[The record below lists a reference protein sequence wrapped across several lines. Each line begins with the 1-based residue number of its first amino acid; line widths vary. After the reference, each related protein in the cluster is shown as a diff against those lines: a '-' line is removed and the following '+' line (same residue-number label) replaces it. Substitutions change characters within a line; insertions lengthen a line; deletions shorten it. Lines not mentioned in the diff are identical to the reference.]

1 MGSFSRYILIV
12 LLIATSIGFSQTKG
26 LIYKPAGDALGK
38 SVLDPNG
45 DGYTSLTTAGF
56 SATDYGSASELNMV
70 PLPIIGAEPTGDL
83 TTGGSGGA
91 TDIVSVGENSNQSC
105 YILYKT
111 VGGVDYLIIRFRLG
125 GASTASKG
133 YSLLMDTDGT
143 FGSQYTDPKNP
154 GYEKEVVLNTGS
166 SNAIVV
172 NTFSGSAGNI
182 TGSVNFSNE
191 NYTQR
196 SIALTTVGGD
206 SDYFYDFFIPY
217 SALGLTVQPVRIA
230 AATISSAGSGITG
243 TKSDYNG
250 VNDRLYGNNSTAIAN
265 ALISTFP
272 ATSLTSLTD
281 GATFTNSKTSIPVV
295 TGGVTTSNTSISG
308 TSTEVNGTEIQ
319 VYKNGN
325 ALGSV
330 ITVTSNAWVLSGVS
344 GLVAGDLITARAT
357 ALNKTISDISAS
369 VQVTGVQ
376 TCYLAPPII
385 NSATNS
391 GTTSLNISWN
401 WPSGVTPAANT
412 AQIILYRQDDLT
424 TFTIAGSQP
433 QYYPTSGAMT
443 YSGAAGGGGISLG
456 AGALTGTFVAKV
468 IYNGCTSAYGNTVR
482 FNNSS
487 VITTQ
492 VTSAPTIQTT
502 PVYANVNSQNIIVK
516 NNHTASAILTFYV
529 NSVLKSTSI
538 AIAAGQTT
546 TFSIAGLIDGD
557 VLVARAQGQ
566 VAGDV
571 LSVMS
576 NSVIVSA
583 SNVQSSAPVISGTY
597 TAGTGKTVTGTS
609 TESAGTVIYLYKG
622 ATLLGS
628 TTVDAYGNWSISGL
642 TLTVA
647 DVLTATA
654 KATGETISPSSS
666 SINVAASAPAAP
678 IVSGTSY
685 QAGASSISGT
695 GGLGSGITLTIYVDG
710 SSIGTIPNASASW
723 TLSGIASGQLYKGAV
738 ITATNTNVS
747 TGVESGLSNLVPVVG
762 VASFCITD
770 TSGNP
775 ITAKRSGE
783 TFNIKITAMDGANCS
798 GSVFTGFNGTVVLS
812 SSTNMLLGAGTTAV
826 FVNGVLASHSV
837 ALGTPGTGITLSAIN
852 SDDPSTKGIAT
863 LDVTAAIWKGTT
875 STDFNTASN
884 WTGSFVPVSG
894 ADISYDAAANN
905 DCYLDQNRTVANIN
919 FNATTKKLNLNGKIL
934 TVNGII
940 SGNGASSGLLT
951 GSASSSLVF
960 AGTGNAGTF
969 YMDQTTLGTSNALK
983 NLTLNR
989 TSSGSVTLGNALSLN
1004 GVLTVTA
1011 GTFNTGDQITF
1022 KSDVNSTA
1030 IVGPVTGVINGKVT
1044 VERFIPG
1051 RRAFRF
1057 LSSAVTTT
1065 TSIRANWQE
1074 GVNNN
1079 TTTTNNNPNPGFGTH
1094 ITGSVSGANG
1104 FDATQTTNASMYAFN
1119 NSSGTWPTVLN
1130 TDVTTLESG
1139 FPYRLLVRG
1148 DRSTNLNTNTPA
1160 LTNTVL
1166 RATGTLH
1173 TGTKVITDLNSN
1185 AGGYNFI
1192 GNPYQSPVDMNQV
1205 LQASTNLNP
1214 NFVYYWDPQLNTRGA
1229 YVPYDVVNKMTI
1241 SQETQANEYLQPG
1254 QACFV
1259 KTIAAGPASLSFQ
1272 ESYKQVTTVNRNV
1285 FKMTNSAST
1294 LRLKLYEANT
1304 FLTSGKSA
1312 DALLIQFDSENSNEV
1327 NSNDANKFTNL
1338 DENFATKNNT
1348 TLLSIER
1355 RALPQAEEI
1364 VPLHVNQY
1372 RNANYT
1378 IVAEASNI
1386 EGVTPF
1392 LLDNFTQTYTEIPA
1406 TGVVT
1411 YNYSVLSSDAQS
1423 VSSSR
1428 FNIMFKASS
1437 TLDVKSNELES
1448 GLKLYPN
1455 LVKDGW
1461 FMMSSNSDIQNIEI
1475 EIFNVLGQKIPFKTT
1490 NIDANTLKIEPSKSA
1505 AKGVYWV
1512 KMKQDGRISTQKIIV
1527 N

>member
-1 MGSFSRYILIV
+1 MVSFSRYILIV
-12 LLIATSIGFSQTKG
+12 LLIATSIGYSQTKG

-56 SATDYGSASELNMV
+56 SGTDYGSASELNMV

-111 VGGVDYLIIRFRLG
+111 VGGIDYLIIRFRLG
-125 GASTASKG
+125 SASTAAKG

-154 GYEKEVVLNTGS
+154 GYEREIVLNTGS
-166 SNAIVV
+166 SNAVVV
-172 NTFSGSAGNI
+172 NTFSGLAGGITSA
-182 TGSVNFSNE
+182 VNFSNE

-196 SIALTTVGGD
+196 SIALTTVSGD

-217 SALGLTVQPVRIA
+217 SALGLTTQPVRIA

-250 VNDRLYGNNSTAIAN
+250 VNDKLYGNNSTAIAN

-272 ATSLTSLTD
+272 ATSLTSLTS
-281 GATFTNSKTSIPVV
+281 GTSFANPITLSPVV
-295 TGGVTTSNTSISG
+295 NSGVTASSTSISG
-308 TSTEVNGTEIQ
+308 TSTETNGTVITI
-319 VYKNGN
+319 YKNGTSI
-325 ALGSV
+325 GTT
-330 ITVTSNAWVLSGVS
+330 TVTSNSWTLTSVS
-344 GLVAGDLITARAT
+344 GLAAGNIITAKAQAVGKDLSLVSNSITVNVAAICFTPAPTNLVRTNGSQVVTGSWSPVNGTITASTVQIRLWEQSATNTFNELPSSVSVYVATNGTWSFTVTTTQSTFNGMNVYAT
-357 ALNKTISDISAS
+357 ATYNGCSSAYSNVAMKTSGSGSTKTVKPTMVTSTILAS
-369 VQVTGVQ
+369 PTVARTVQVTNVD
-376 TCYLAPPII
+376 TSASYLILYI
-385 NSATNS
+385 NGYEVAR
-391 GTTSLNISWN
+391 TTS
-401 WPSGVTPAANT
+401 
-412 AQIILYRQDDLT
+412 
-424 TFTIAGSQP
+424 TIASNAS
-433 QYYPTSGAMT
+433 YDFSY
-443 YSGAAGGGGISLG
+443 
-456 AGALTGTFVAKV
+456 TGFVE
-468 IYNGCTSAYGNTVR
+468 
-482 FNNSS
+482 
-487 VITTQ
+487 
-492 VTSAPTIQTT
+492 
-502 PVYANVNSQNIIVK
+502 
-516 NNHTASAILTFYV
+516 
-529 NSVLKSTSI
+529 
-538 AIAAGQTT
+538 
-546 TFSIAGLIDGD
+546 GD
-557 VLVARAQGQ
+557 VVVARAQ
-566 VAGDV
+566 
-571 LSVMS
+571 
-576 NSVIVSA
+576 SA
-583 SNVQSSAPVISGTY
+583 SASYLLSDISTSVTVSITSSPSTAPVISGTY
-597 TAGTGKTVTGTS
+597 IAGSGKTVTGTS

-642 TLTVA
+642 TLTAA

-654 KATGETISPSSS
+654 KATGETISSSS
-666 SINVAASAPAAP
+666 NSITVAASAPAAP
-678 IVSGTSY
+678 TVSGTSY

-695 GGLGSGITLTIYVDG
+695 GGLGSGNTLTIYVDG
-710 SSIGTIPNASASW
+710 SPIGTILNAPASW

-747 TGVESGLSNLVPVVG
+747 TGVESGLSNSVPVVG

-770 TSGNP
+770 TSGNL

-826 FVNGVLASHSV
+826 FVNGVLASHSI
-837 ALGTPGTGITLSAIN
+837 ALGAPGTGITLSAIN
-852 SDDPSTKGIAT
+852 SNDPSTKGIAT

-894 ADISYDAAANN
+894 ADISFDSLADN
-905 DCYLDQNRTVANIN
+905 DCYLDQNRTVTNIN
-919 FNATTKKLNLNGKIL
+919 FNSTTKKLNVNGKTL
-934 TVNGII
+934 TINGAI
-940 SGNGASSGLLT
+940 SGNGSSSGLLT
-951 GSASSSLVF
+951 GSDSSSLVF
-960 AGTGNAGTF
+960 TGTGNAGTI
-969 YMDQTTLGTSNALK
+969 YMDQTTLGTSNVLE

-989 TSSGSVTLGNALSLN
+989 TSSGSVTLGNALSLS

-1065 TSIRANWQE
+1065 TSILANWQE

-1119 NSSGTWPTVLN
+1119 NSSGAWVTVLN

-1166 RATGTLH
+1166 RATGTLY

-1205 LQASTNLNP
+1205 LQASTNLNKV
-1214 NFVYYWDPQLNTRGA
+1214 FYYIWDPTLNLRGG
-1229 YVPYDVVNKMTI
+1229 YVSVDVGTGDKVPNTSSATK
-1241 SQETQANEYLQPG
+1241 YLQPWQG
-1254 QACFV
+1254 CFV
-1259 KTIAAGPASLSFQ
+1259 KTDVAGSPSLSFQ
-1272 ESYKQVTTVNRNV
+1272 EAYKQVSTANVNV
-1285 FKMTNSAST
+1285 FRKADVTSS
-1294 LRLKLYEANT
+1294 LRLELYEANA

-1312 DALLIQFDSENSNEV
+1312 DALLIQFGSENSNEV

-1428 FNIMFKASS
+1428 FNIVFKASS
-1437 TLDVKSNELES
+1437 TLDIKSNELES

-1461 FMMSSNSDIQNIEI
+1461 FMMSSSSDIQNIEI

-1490 NIDANTLKIEPSKSA
+1490 NIDANTLKIEPSKSS

-1512 KMKQDGRISTQKIIV
+1512 KMKQEGRISTQKIIV

>member
-1 MGSFSRYILIV
+1 MVSFSRYILIV
-12 LLIATSIGFSQTKG
+12 LLIATSIGYSQTKG

-56 SATDYGSASELNMV
+56 SGTDYGSASELNMV

-111 VGGVDYLIIRFRLG
+111 VGGIDYLIIRFRLG
-125 GASTASKG
+125 GASTAAKG

-154 GYEKEVVLNTGS
+154 GYEREIVLNTGS
-166 SNAIVV
+166 SNAVVV
-172 NTFSGSAGNI
+172 NTFSGLAGGITSA
-182 TGSVNFSNE
+182 VNFSNE

-206 SDYFYDFFIPY
+206 SDYFYDYFIPY
-217 SALGLTVQPVRIA
+217 SALGLTTQPVRIA

-250 VNDRLYGNNSTAIAN
+250 VNDKLYGNNSTAIAN

-272 ATSLTSLTD
+272 ATSLTSLTS
-281 GATFTNSKTSIPVV
+281 GTSFVNSKTSIPIV
-295 TGGVTTSNTSISG
+295 TGGLTTSNTSISG

-325 ALGSV
+325 TLGSV

-376 TCYLAPPII
+376 TCY
-385 NSATNS
+385 
-391 GTTSLNISWN
+391 
-401 WPSGVTPAANT
+401 TPAP
-412 AQIILYRQDDLT
+412 ISLVR
-424 TFTIAGSQP
+424 AGSQIITGTYAHANGSAVVGSTVRIRLYAQANDGTTITYTEISP
-433 QYYPTSGAMT
+433 ASSIYVLADGTWSFPTGFTNPNFNSTTIVATATYASCVST
-443 YSGAAGGGGISLG
+443 YSVASKKTNGQV
-456 AGALTGTFVAKV
+456 GTITATPTMV
-468 IYNGCTSAYGNTVR
+468 
-482 FNNSS
+482 
-487 VITTQ
+487 TTQ
-492 VTSAPTIQTT
+492 IIASPTISRSVQVTNTDATASYLMLYVNGAQVAISTT
-502 PVYANVNSQNIIVK
+502 TVALNASYTF
-516 NNHTASAILTFYV
+516 NHTGFIE
-529 NSVLKSTSI
+529 
-538 AIAAGQTT
+538 
-546 TFSIAGLIDGD
+546 GD
-557 VLVARAQGQ
+557 IVTARAQSTTL
-566 VAGDV
+566 DYWI
-571 LSVMS
+571 S
-576 NSVIVSA
+576 NPTANLVVIASA
-583 SNVQSSAPVISGTY
+583 TVTSTPVISGAY
-597 TAGTGKTVTGTS
+597 IAGSGKTVTGTS

-642 TLTVA
+642 TLTAA
-647 DVLTATA
+647 DALTATA
-654 KATGETISPSSS
+654 KAAGETISSSS
-666 SINVAASAPAAP
+666 NSITVAASAPAAP
-678 IVSGTSY
+678 TVSGTSY

-695 GGLGSGITLTIYVDG
+695 GGLGSGYTVTVYVDG
-710 SSIGTIPNASASW
+710 SPIGTILNAPASW

-747 TGVESGLSNLVPVVG
+747 TGVESGLSNSVPVVG

-770 TSGNP
+770 TSGNL

-826 FVNGVLASHSV
+826 FVNGVLASHSI
-837 ALGTPGTGITLSAIN
+837 ALGAPSTGITLSAIN
-852 SDDPSTKGIAT
+852 SNDPSTKGTAT

-894 ADISYDAAANN
+894 ADISFDSLADN
-905 DCYLDQNRTVANIN
+905 DCYLDQNRTVTNIN
-919 FNATTKKLNLNGKIL
+919 FNSTTKKLNVNGKTL
-934 TVNGII
+934 TINGAI
-940 SGNGASSGLLT
+940 SGNGSSSGLLT
-951 GSASSSLVF
+951 GSTSSSLVF
-960 AGTGNAGTF
+960 TGTGNAGTI
-969 YMDQTTLGTSNALK
+969 YMDQTTLGTSNVLE

-989 TSSGSVTLGNALSLN
+989 TSSGSVTLGNALSLS

-1065 TSIRANWQE
+1065 TSILANWQE

-1104 FDATQTTNASMYAFN
+1104 FDATQTTNASMYSFN
-1119 NSSGTWPTVLN
+1119 NSSGLWSSSISN
-1130 TDVTTLESG
+1130 TDVNVLSAG
-1139 FPYRLLVRG
+1139 IPYRIMIRG
-1148 DRSTNLNTNTPA
+1148 DRSINLNTNTPTP
-1160 LTNTVL
+1160 TNTTL
-1166 RATGTLH
+1166 RATGTLY

-1205 LQASTNLNP
+1205 LQASTNLNKV
-1214 NFVYYWDPQLNTRGA
+1214 FYYIWDPTLNLRGG
-1229 YVPYDVVNKMTI
+1229 YVSVDVGTGDKVPNTSSATK
-1241 SQETQANEYLQPG
+1241 YLQPWQG
-1254 QACFV
+1254 CFV
-1259 KTIAAGPASLSFQ
+1259 KTDVAGSPSLSFQ
-1272 ESYKQVTTVNRNV
+1272 EAYKQVSTANVNV
-1285 FKMTNSAST
+1285 FRKADVTSS
-1294 LRLKLYEANT
+1294 LRLELYEANA

-1312 DALLIQFDSENSNEV
+1312 DALLIQFGSENSNEV

-1428 FNIMFKASS
+1428 FNIVFKASS
-1437 TLDVKSNELES
+1437 TLDIKSNELES

-1461 FMMSSNSDIQNIEI
+1461 FMMSSSSDIQNIEI

-1490 NIDANTLKIEPSKSA
+1490 NIDANTLKIEPSKSS

-1512 KMKQDGRISTQKIIV
+1512 KMKQEGRISTQKIIV

>member
-111 VGGVDYLIIRFRLG
+111 VGGIDYLIIRFRLG
-125 GASTASKG
+125 GASTAAKG

-154 GYEKEVVLNTGS
+154 GYEREIVLNTGS
-166 SNAIVV
+166 SNAVVV
-172 NTFSGSAGNI
+172 NTFSGLAGGITSAI
-182 TGSVNFSNE
+182 NFSNE

-217 SALGLTVQPVRIA
+217 SALGLTTQPVRIA

-250 VNDRLYGNNSTAIAN
+250 VNDKLYGNNSTAIAN

-272 ATSLTSLTD
+272 STSLTSLTE
-281 GATFTNSKTSIPVV
+281 GGTFGNPTTLAPVV
-295 TGGVTTSNTSISG
+295 NSGITASSTSISG
-308 TSTEVNGTEIQ
+308 TSTEVNGTVITI
-319 VYKNGN
+319 YKNGTSIGT
-325 ALGSV
+325 A
-330 ITVTSNAWVLSGVS
+330 TVTSNSWTLSGIS
-344 GLVAGDLITARAT
+344 GLVAGDVITAKAQTSGKDLSAASAGVTVNVAAICFTPSPTALVRTNGSQVVTGSWSPVSGTITANTVQIRLWEQSATNTFSEIPAT
-357 ALNKTISDISAS
+357 ASVYVATNGTWSFTVTTTQSTFNGMNVYATATYNGCASSYSNVVMKLSGSTTKTATPTMVTSTILAS
-369 VQVTGVQ
+369 PTVARTVQVTNVD
-376 TCYLAPPII
+376 TSASYLILYI
-385 NSATNS
+385 NGYEVAR
-391 GTTSLNISWN
+391 TTS
-401 WPSGVTPAANT
+401 
-412 AQIILYRQDDLT
+412 
-424 TFTIAGSQP
+424 TIASNAS
-433 QYYPTSGAMT
+433 YPFS
-443 YSGAAGGGGISLG
+443 Y
-456 AGALTGTFVAKV
+456 TGFAE
-468 IYNGCTSAYGNTVR
+468 
-482 FNNSS
+482 
-487 VITTQ
+487 
-492 VTSAPTIQTT
+492 
-502 PVYANVNSQNIIVK
+502 
-516 NNHTASAILTFYV
+516 
-529 NSVLKSTSI
+529 
-538 AIAAGQTT
+538 
-546 TFSIAGLIDGD
+546 GD
-557 VLVARAQGQ
+557 VVVARAQS
-566 VAGDV
+566 ATASYL
-571 LSVMS
+571 LSDIS
-576 NSVIVSA
+576 TTSVTVSI
-583 SNVQSSAPVISGTY
+583 SSSPSTAPIISGTY
-597 TAGTGKTVTGTS
+597 TAGSGKTVTGTS

-642 TLTVA
+642 TLTAA

-654 KATGETISPSSS
+654 KAAGETISFSSN
-666 SINVAASAPAAP
+666 SITVAASAPTAP
-678 IVSGTSY
+678 TISGTSY
-685 QAGASSISGT
+685 QVGASSISGT
-695 GGLGSGITLTIYVDG
+695 GGLGTGYTLTVYVDG
-710 SSIGTIPNASASW
+710 SSIGMIPNAPASW

-747 TGVESGLSNLVPVVG
+747 TGVESGLSNLVPVLG

-894 ADISYDAAANN
+894 ADISFDSLADN

-919 FNATTKKLNLNGKIL
+919 FNSTTKKLNLNGKIL
-934 TVNGII
+934 TINGII
-940 SGNGASSGLLT
+940 SGNGPSSGLLT

-1119 NSSGTWPTVLN
+1119 NSSSGAWATVLN
-1130 TDVTTLESG
+1130 TDVNVLSAG
-1139 FPYRLLVRG
+1139 IPYRIMIRG
-1148 DRSTNLNTNTPA
+1148 DRSIDLNTNTPA

-1205 LQASTNLNP
+1205 LQASTNLNKV
-1214 NFVYYWDPQLNTRGA
+1214 FYYIWDPTLNDR
-1229 YVPYDVVNKMTI
+1229 
-1241 SQETQANEYLQPG
+1241 
-1254 QACFV
+1254 
-1259 KTIAAGPASLSFQ
+1259 
-1272 ESYKQVTTVNRNV
+1272 
-1285 FKMTNSAST
+1285 
-1294 LRLKLYEANT
+1294 
-1304 FLTSGKSA
+1304 
-1312 DALLIQFDSENSNEV
+1312 
-1327 NSNDANKFTNL
+1327 
-1338 DENFATKNNT
+1338 
-1348 TLLSIER
+1348 
-1355 RALPQAEEI
+1355 
-1364 VPLHVNQY
+1364 
-1372 RNANYT
+1372 
-1378 IVAEASNI
+1378 
-1386 EGVTPF
+1386 
-1392 LLDNFTQTYTEIPA
+1392 
-1406 TGVVT
+1406 
-1411 YNYSVLSSDAQS
+1411 
-1423 VSSSR
+1423 
-1428 FNIMFKASS
+1428 
-1437 TLDVKSNELES
+1437 
-1448 GLKLYPN
+1448 
-1455 LVKDGW
+1455 
-1461 FMMSSNSDIQNIEI
+1461 
-1475 EIFNVLGQKIPFKTT
+1475 
-1490 NIDANTLKIEPSKSA
+1490 
-1505 AKGVYWV
+1505 
-1512 KMKQDGRISTQKIIV
+1512 
-1527 N
+1527 

>member
-56 SATDYGSASELNMV
+56 SGTDYGSVSELNMV

-111 VGGVDYLIIRFRLG
+111 VGGIDYLIIRFRLG
-125 GASTASKG
+125 GASTAAKG

-154 GYEKEVVLNTGS
+154 GYEREIVLNTGS

-172 NTFSGSAGNI
+172 NTFSGLAGGITSAI
-182 TGSVNFSNE
+182 NFSNE

-250 VNDRLYGNNSTAIAN
+250 VNDKLYGNNSTAIAN

-272 ATSLTSLTD
+272 STSLTSLTE
-281 GATFTNSKTSIPVV
+281 GGTFGNPKTNTPIV
-295 TGGVTTSNTSISG
+295 TGGVTTANTSISG

-325 ALGSV
+325 TLGSV

-357 ALNKTISDISAS
+357 ASNKTISDISAS
-369 VQVTGVQ
+369 VQVTGVKS
-376 TCYLAPPII
+376 CYTPAPTNLTRPGSQAINGTYVHADGSAVLASTVRIRLYEQLNTGTTITYTEI
-385 NSATNS
+385 NPATLIYVSAGTGTGTWSFPTGLATNNFNSTTIVATATYSSCVSTYSVVSKKSS
-391 GTTSLNISWN
+391 GQVGVITATPTMVTTQIIASPNISRN
-401 WPSGVTPAANT
+401 VQVTNNDTTASNLILYVNGTQIGVSTSAVAANT
-412 AQIILYRQDDLT
+412 T
-424 TFTIAGSQP
+424 
-433 QYYPTSGAMT
+433 YPFN
-443 YSGAAGGGGISLG
+443 Y
-456 AGALTGTFVAKV
+456 TGF
-468 IYNGCTSAYGNTVR
+468 IEGD
-482 FNNSS
+482 
-487 VITTQ
+487 I
-492 VTSAPTIQTT
+492 VT
-502 PVYANVNSQNIIVK
+502 
-516 NNHTASAILTFYV
+516 
-529 NSVLKSTSI
+529 
-538 AIAAGQTT
+538 
-546 TFSIAGLIDGD
+546 
-557 VLVARAQGQ
+557 ARAQSTTIDYWISDPTANL
-566 VAGDV
+566 V
-571 LSVMS
+571 
-576 NSVIVSA
+576 VIASA
-583 SNVQSSAPVISGTY
+583 TITSAPVISGTY
-597 TAGTGKTVTGTS
+597 TAGSGKTVTGTS
-609 TESAGTVIYLYKG
+609 NESAGTLIYLYKG
-622 ATLLGS
+622 VTLLGS

-642 TLTVA
+642 TLTAA

-654 KATGETISPSSS
+654 KAAGETISFSSN
-666 SINVAASAPAAP
+666 SITVAASAPAAP
-678 IVSGTSY
+678 IISGASY

-695 GGLGSGITLTIYVDG
+695 GSLGTGYTVTVYVDG
-710 SSIGTIPNASASW
+710 SPIGTIPNAPASW

-747 TGVESGLSNLVPVVG
+747 TGVESGLSNLVPVLG

-894 ADISYDAAANN
+894 ADISFDSLADN

-919 FNATTKKLNLNGKIL
+919 FNNTTKKLNLNGKIL

-940 SGNGASSGLLT
+940 SGNGPSSGLLT

-1051 RRAFRF
+1051 LRAFRF

-1119 NSSGTWPTVLN
+1119 NSSGAWATVLN

-1259 KTIAAGPASLSFQ
+1259 KKIAAGPASLSFQ

-1428 FNIMFKASS
+1428 FSIVFKASS

-1461 FMMSSNSDIQNIEI
+1461 FMMSSSSDIQNIEI